1 MFGRQKSR
9 RALPDRGEA
18 ISDFHD
24 SYCSVQSSRIDR
36 GLFLEMREE
45 TVCLRSSMSLS
56 GVLDVAERQIQLISL
71 LFLSTKLVRAANGR
85 SPQQRQLVFL
95 K

>member
-1 MFGRQKSR
+1 
-9 RALPDRGEA
+9 
-18 ISDFHD
+18 
-24 SYCSVQSSRIDR
+24 
-36 GLFLEMREE
+36 
-45 TVCLRSSMSLS
+45 MSLS